1 MERIKRW
8 KRYLRFLLQVILLE
22 KPRGLDFTLQDQ
34 KLFQKSGGKYH
45 GYSKTDERHLRDIFQ
60 KLDFS
65 KGLKLLDVGCGKGVV
80 LREAAKFPFE
90 RIAGIEISSELVR
103 IARKNF
109 GILGLED
116 RVECLEADAI
126 EFGCYG
132 DYNVFFFFN
141 PFSEEIL
148 GKVLD
153 RIFGSRR
160 DCDPLILIYHN
171 PVFLSALTER
181 LPGAKRELLHDDCKG
196 YDTCILF
203 AE

>member
-22 KPRGLDFTLQDQ
+22 KPRGLDFTLRDQ

-80 LREAAKFPFE
+80 LREAAKFPFK

-103 IARKNF
+103 IARKNSCRGREF
-109 GILGLED
+109 RNRFMWTMWEGSC
-116 RVECLEADAI
+116 RKKECL
-126 EFGCYG
+126 
-132 DYNVFFFFN
+132 
-141 PFSEEIL
+141 
-148 GKVLD
+148 
-153 RIFGSRR
+153 RR
-160 DCDPLILIYHN
+160 KPERMCRSPST
-171 PVFLSALTER
+171 PACSGLSTN
-181 LPGAKRELLHDDCKG
+181 
-196 YDTCILF
+196 
-203 AE
+203 